1 MLDRNNVSPLGQVQ
15 ASLDLVV
22 ESHLVYATTG
32 TSSATATLDE
42 DVSKLKDI
50 PFISFLYLTLQHE
63 LPTFPSAVVQF
74 HGHQERIVFD
84 TITHQQQEHGGGVVA
99 HTGRFAD
106 GTWPT
111 TLLLEESSAAASSKT
126 AAVLLSV
133 AVDGHHVATADI
145 PTHPISRPRVLS
157 PVGNQTHVAVLWN
170 AQGVAVG
177 EVGYECPTEPS
188 RTDATKLARG
198 GYSLQL
204 DVVSIKAT
212 AAAAWPSESDE
223 TVVNGCNCAQTLQR
237 ERVQFTAE
245 KKAWEIWKRKQQ
257 TALDQAEA
265 KRMEALE
272 AEWALREKER
282 LQTVRD
288 AQQEYVGLEKKLR
301 QTLHDLDVRER
312 SLTKAEE
319 ALQHKLT
326 VQKHEMEIVSRKS
339 KSETQHAMSLV
350 EQQKQSSDLIRQQ
363 MEDRAIRAEL
373 QLKQLQGDLVALR
386 VEQRKS
392 PENVLR
398 QDIIQYQ
405 ATIATLEKQM
415 RLLQLEKDK
424 EVQVQKELG
433 VQVDRLTQLLH
444 QEKRHQDE
452 LKVQEV
458 EALRLKYIAR
468 EERFVLDGDR
478 QELKAIKKQLDVLR
492 QVQFSQ
498 NKELARLQK
507 EKAELLATGQY
518 TEDSF
523 VIQELSRLIAAK
535 QP

>member
-1 MLDRNNVSPLGQVQ
+1 MD
-15 ASLDLVV
+15 
-22 ESHLVYATTG
+22 
-32 TSSATATLDE
+32 
-42 DVSKLKDI
+42 
-50 PFISFLYLTLQHE
+50 
-63 LPTFPSAVVQF
+63 
-74 HGHQERIVFD
+74 
-84 TITHQQQEHGGGVVA
+84 
-99 HTGRFAD
+99 
-106 GTWPT
+106 
-111 TLLLEESSAAASSKT
+111 
-126 AAVLLSV
+126 
-133 AVDGHHVATADI
+133 
-145 PTHPISRPRVLS
+145 
-157 PVGNQTHVAVLWN
+157 
-170 AQGVAVG
+170 
-177 EVGYECPTEPS
+177 
-188 RTDATKLARG
+188 
-198 GYSLQL
+198 
-204 DVVSIKAT
+204 
-212 AAAAWPSESDE
+212 
-223 TVVNGCNCAQTLQR
+223 
-237 ERVQFTAE
+237 
-245 KKAWEIWKRKQQ
+245 
-257 TALDQAEA
+257 
-265 KRMEALE
+265 
-272 AEWALREKER
+272 
-282 LQTVRD
+282 
-288 AQQEYVGLEKKLR
+288 
-301 QTLHDLDVRER
+301 
-312 SLTKAEE
+312 
-319 ALQHKLT
+319 
-326 VQKHEMEIVSRKS
+326 IVSRKS

>member
-1 MLDRNNVSPLGQVQ
+1 MFRRINALPLSYSEYGSPNQLSSRVGNYVLQIEAPNAGPWGPEGKALLRLYFLDSEDGQFTNEQQTYVKGVAAQ
-15 ASLDLVV
+15 LAHQQVPALMFIHNPIP
-22 ESHLVYATTG
+22 EYAEFDQQL
-32 TSSATATLDE
+32 SA
-42 DVSKLKDI
+42 KLQ
-50 PFISFLYLTLQHE
+50 LRQ
-63 LPTFPSAVVQF
+63 
-74 HGHQERIVFD
+74 GHQ
-84 TITHQQQEHGGGVVA
+84 
-99 HTGRFAD
+99 
-106 GTWPT
+106 
-111 TLLLEESSAAASSKT
+111 
-126 AAVLLSV
+126 
-133 AVDGHHVATADI
+133 
-145 PTHPISRPRVLS
+145 
-157 PVGNQTHVAVLWN
+157 
-170 AQGVAVG
+170 G
-177 EVGYECPTEPS
+177 EP
-188 RTDATKLARG
+188 
-198 GYSLQL
+198 
-204 DVVSIKAT
+204 
-212 AAAAWPSESDE
+212 
-223 TVVNGCNCAQTLQR
+223 
-237 ERVQFTAE
+237 
-245 KKAWEIWKRKQQ
+245 
-257 TALDQAEA
+257 
-265 KRMEALE
+265 
-272 AEWALREKER
+272 
-282 LQTVRD
+282 VRD
-288 AQQEYVGLEKKLR
+288 AQQEYMGLEKKLR

-326 VQKHEMEIVSRKS
+326 VQKQEMDIVSRKS

-363 MEDRAIRAEL
+363 MEDRAVRAEL
-373 QLKQLQGDLVALR
+373 QLKQLQGDLAALR

-392 PENVLR
+392 PESVLR

-415 RLLQLEKDK
+415 RVLQLEKDK

-468 EERFVLDGDR
+468 EERYSKKYIYPVNISNKLTGRFVLDGDR